1 MEVKD
6 TSYLGYRR
14 VTLFSAPYPTYG
26 GNFYLRNT
34 AKILVLLLT
43 VTIGMARAERLDT
56 GAVEGVVFAGSSAGN
71 GTIGGGL
78 AKALNTRWL
87 LIGEA
92 AYVHR
97 NAAEFGVNGHYV
109 FPLSDYPKV
118 TPYALVGFGVLH
130 SGGGRNSN
138 TSFGANLGGGVRW
151 QTGRN
156 WGIRPELKMLVGDG
170 VEGRFI
176 VGLYYNF
183 GR

>member
-1 MEVKD
+1 
-6 TSYLGYRR
+6 
-14 VTLFSAPYPTYG
+14 
-26 GNFYLRNT
+26 
-34 AKILVLLLT
+34 LVLVLT
-43 VTIGMARAERLDT
+43 ARAHAEQLTPDSI
-56 GAVEGVVFAGSSAGN
+56 EGVVFAGSSAGH

-92 AYVHR
+92 AYLHS
-97 NAAEFGVNGHYV
+97 NAAEFGVNGHFV
-109 FPLSDYPKV
+109 FPLREYPKV
-118 TPYALVGFGVLH
+118 TPYGLVGLGIVHEGGV
-130 SGGGRNSN
+130 RNSD
-138 TSFGANLGGGVRW
+138 TSFGANLGAGLRW

-170 VEGRFI
+170 VHGRFI